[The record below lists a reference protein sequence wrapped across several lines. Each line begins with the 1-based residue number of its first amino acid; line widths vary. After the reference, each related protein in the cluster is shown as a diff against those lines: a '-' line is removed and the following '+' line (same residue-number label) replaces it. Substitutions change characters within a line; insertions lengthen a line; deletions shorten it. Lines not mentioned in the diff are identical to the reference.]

1 MQTTHELIAQEECC
15 LQYNIEVT
23 FIQTLNEYGL
33 IEMITIEEK
42 PFIPVSQL
50 HELEKFIRLHY
61 DLDINMEGIDV
72 IANLLS
78 KVKKLQNEIGDLKNR
93 LQVYGSADHLI

>member
-1 MQTTHELIAQEECC
+1 MQTTHELITQEECC
-15 LQYNIEVT
+15 TQYNIEVT
-23 FIQTLNEYGL
+23 FIQALNEYGL

-61 DLDINMEGIDV
+61 DLNINMEGIDV
-72 IANLLS
+72 IANLLA
-78 KVKKLQNEIGDLKNR
+78 KVKNLQTEIGYLKTR
-93 LQVYGSADHLI
+93 LQIYGSADHSI

>member
-1 MQTTHELIAQEECC
+1 MQTTHELIPQEECC
-15 LQYNIEVT
+15 MQYNIEVT

-33 IEMITIEEK
+33 IETITIEEK

-72 IANLLS
+72 IAHLLS
-78 KVKKLQNEIGDLKNR
+78 KVKNLQNEIGYLKNR
-93 LQVYGSADHLI
+93 LQVYGGE